1 MTKAWG
7 LGAAALRIVET
18 AVRGGVQMARDGIEG
33 LVSVVLGSTRSA
45 TVEVPGRA
53 APPAGGAAQPLS
65 PAARAPAADAGTP
78 PPAWLSSQNK
88 AVLLA
93 RDTHSLF
100 AHWEIHPVRRI
111 ETLRAMGADGES
123 AREVMRVFEI
133 GTMPPFWQ
141 DVEIDPGA
149 QRAYASAEP
158 GKTYRV
164 EVGLRTANGRFVT
177 LAMTNTV
184 TAPSAEPSPD
194 TAVHWV
200 TLEPGQ
206 PPRDVAAPATWTG
219 RRVETSPNATD
230 LGDFEDDHAEVTSI
244 AVGSSEQVPPGRRS
258 RPRGVPSRPR
268 ASDALPL
275 R

>member
-7 LGAAALRIVET
+7 LGATALRIVET
-18 AVRGGVQMARDGIEG
+18 AVRAGVQMARDGIEG
-33 LVSVVLGSTRSA
+33 LVSVVLGSSRGD
-45 TVEVPGRA
+45 TVEGLG
-53 APPAGGAAQPLS
+53 PATRPLS
-65 PAARAPAADAGTP
+65 PAPRAPAADAGTP

-111 ETLRAMGADGES
+111 ETLRAMGADGET

-230 LGDFEDDHAEVTSI
+230 LGDFEDDHAEVTSR